1 MKSYT
6 QEEFNT
12 INNNAKD
19 SFKKESY
26 RQLKAFSDFIK
37 NLEIEEITPSK
48 KVSITSLEKEK
59 IEYGL
64 NDFICINYPIEEV
77 IFINGNPIYP
87 IETIIHFNL
96 IVDSF
101 GETRKELERLYQ
113 DFFEKNFPQE

>member
-37 NLEIEEITPSK
+37 NLETE
-48 KVSITSLEKEK
+48 
-59 IEYGL
+59 
-64 NDFICINYPIEEV
+64 
-77 IFINGNPIYP
+77 
-87 IETIIHFNL
+87 
-96 IVDSF
+96 
-101 GETRKELERLYQ
+101 
-113 DFFEKNFPQE
+113 

>member
-19 SFKKESY
+19 CFKKESY

-37 NLEIEEITPSK
+37 NLETEEITPSK